1 MTAIIRQIQRSLEH
15 GRPLDI
21 KTGPL
26 AAKVLKEIQKTNTDY
41 RKNDLVTIAT

>member
-15 GRPLDI
+15 GRPLDM

-26 AAKVLKEIQKTNTDY
+26 AAKVLKEIQKQTLEKT
-41 RKNDLVTIAT
+41 VPSQ

>member
-15 GRPLDI
+15 GRPMNI

-26 AAKVLKEIQKTNTDY
+26 AARILKEMQKQTWTSEKKVSS
-41 RKNDLVTIAT
+41 R

>member
-15 GRPLDI
+15 GCPLDM

-26 AAKVLKEIQKTNTDY
+26 AAKVLKEIQKQTRTLE
-41 RKNDLVTIAT
+41 KPVSSK

>member
-15 GRPLDI
+15 GRPLDM

-26 AAKVLKEIQKTNTDY
+26 AAKVLKEIQKQPQTLDKKTS
-41 RKNDLVTIAT
+41 